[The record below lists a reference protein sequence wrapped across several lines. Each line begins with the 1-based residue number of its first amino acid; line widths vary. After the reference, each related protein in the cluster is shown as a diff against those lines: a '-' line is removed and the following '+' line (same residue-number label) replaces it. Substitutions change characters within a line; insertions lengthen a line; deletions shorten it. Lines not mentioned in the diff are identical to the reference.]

1 MWKEKRRRQPSKPIA
16 TEEAC
21 QGTFETRVEEGIKR
35 LPVGTAGLLTIHLPS
50 DSAMSTSYSS
60 EVSEALKSWL
70 REEDLMGR
78 IHKNTFGVFISHVD
92 REIATRV
99 AVRLRSWLKS
109 YDPEVGIAIVRDDG
123 TTPSQLISAA
133 RANAF

>member
-16 TEEAC
+16 TDEAN
-21 QGTFETRVEEGIKR
+21 QGTFETRVEERIKR
-35 LPVGTAGLLTIHLPS
+35 LPVGTASLLTIHLPS
-50 DSAMSTSYSS
+50 DSVMSTSYSS

-78 IHKNTFGVFISHVD
+78 IDQNTFGVFINHVD
-92 REIATRV
+92 SEIAKRV

-109 YDPEVGIAIVRDDG
+109 YDPEVGIAIIRDDG